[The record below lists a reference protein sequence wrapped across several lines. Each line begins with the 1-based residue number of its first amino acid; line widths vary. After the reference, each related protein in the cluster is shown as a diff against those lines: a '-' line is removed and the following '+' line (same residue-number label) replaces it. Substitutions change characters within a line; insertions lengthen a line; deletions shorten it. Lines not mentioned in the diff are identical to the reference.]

1 MKILAF
7 PRDPNPY
14 QELLYSEMEKLGAR
28 ITYVGGVTPSHTLN
42 LLLLPFELA
51 ARRVSGARLVHLH
64 WVFAFSLPGARR
76 FPMMRWVAHAGFQ
89 AWLRICRL
97 LRLRLVWT
105 AHNVLPHDPVFPD
118 DRSARRD
125 LVAAADLVLVHSEST
140 LEELAALGAAV
151 ARSAVIPH
159 GPMRSEL
166 SPAVLRQPGSDAG
179 ARQFLFFGRVLKYK
193 GVDDLLAAF
202 AEMPRDLPVHLT
214 VAGQCDDHQLRS
226 LLHGLADKVGARVT
240 MRLGYVPEGKI
251 PDLLAAADAVV
262 LPFKR
267 VTSSGSAMLAL
278 AHGRPLI
285 VPDLAALADLP
296 DQAVIRYQSGVTGL
310 TGALHNLA
318 VADRQALA
326 RMSAA
331 ACHYASQTSWG
342 DIARRTLSEMMSV
355 LGNVPSAGKYEESVR
370 AR

>member
-14 QELLYSEMEKLGAR
+14 QELLYSEMERLGAR
-28 ITYVGGVTPSHTLN
+28 ITYIGELTGSRTLN

-51 ARRVSGARLVHLH
+51 TRRVSGARLVHLH

-76 FPMMRWVAHAGFQ
+76 FPVMRWLAHAYFLG
-89 AWLRICRL
+89 WLRSCRL

-118 DRSARRD
+118 DQSARRD

-140 LEELAALGAAV
+140 LDEIAALGAPV
-151 ARSAVIPH
+151 TRSAVIPH
-159 GPMRSEL
+159 GPMGSAL
-166 SPAVLRQPGSDAG
+166 SPAELRQPGSDAG
-179 ARQFLFFGRVLKYK
+179 ARRFLFFGRVLKYK

-202 AEMPRDLPVHLT
+202 AEMPRDLSVHLT
-214 VAGQCDDHQLRS
+214 VAGQCDDRQLQS
-226 LLHGLADKVGARVT
+226 LLHGLADKAGARVT
-240 MRLGYVPEGKI
+240 MRLGHVPEGEI
-251 PDLLAAADAVV
+251 PHLLGAADVVV

-278 AHGRPLI
+278 SHGRPLI

-296 DQAVIRYQSGVTGL
+296 DQAVIRYQGGVTGL
-310 TGALHNLA
+310 TRALRSLAGA
-318 VADRQALA
+318 DGQALA
-326 RMSAA
+326 KMSAA
-331 ACHYASQTSWG
+331 ACHYASQSSWA
-342 DIARRTLSEMMSV
+342 DIARRTLSEMTSV
-355 LGNVPSAGKYEESVR
+355 LGDVRPAGRYEPVR
-370 AR
+370 TR